1 MENGSVCGLETVA
14 GFPGK
19 TKFAQYNA
27 RDIPVCQKVYL
38 WYQDHSSK
46 VVMNFQ
52 LGLKLKTK
60 NKNKPNPPTH
70 THKKANKNK
79 QTKHVTHQKPCFL
92 SSQ

>member
-19 TKFAQYNA
+19 TKFAQYKA

-60 NKNKPNPPTH
+60 TNRTH
-70 THKKANKNK
+70 THKKRQTKTNK
-79 QTKHVTHQKPCFL
+79 QNMSLTRNLVFL